1 MQRRK
6 LLKLALA
13 LPLAGCGSGWNLGFG
28 PIRGGGS
35 STTTTQQSTGRV
47 ILPTG
52 SPLNLGQL
60 SLLSGYTA
68 AALKGDGNFT
78 LGQFNATPALLL
90 LTDKDKRLVLLGFS
104 GSTASGMVG
113 EVSPLQTSVALLFY
127 AVGAFTLPTEAQ
139 EQVRKFLR
147 DDEGV
152 KVLASQLT
160 TQLAA
165 NPYAL
170 ADTDPTLMSA
180 VTAVRDALF
189 PPSTRAVITRHRDEP
204 LATTLIQTKPENEQ
218 SGFLAA
224 PNANGLGMTI
234 TNTRRRNAIVNI
246 YQSAYYT
253 EASKDPVPV
262 PDSKYHRVIYSEILW
277 GTSGL
282 SGVAGS
288 LIDYANGTVAY
299 GPVTSGPYSLDLY
312 PAGATKA
319 TYRVEIIANGNTGD
333 PNNLTG
339 TAKPLPGELTP
350 VGAHLKISFITF
362 FKDFLLPAIA
372 TFIGLQESLKL
383 DLVGGQG
390 LPSTD
395 LLKNFDDLAVIFSG
409 VVDSG
414 IAISASNARG
424 LLITV
429 LKALANNGTLR
440 QKFIEWMV
448 VVFARQGF
456 TAGVAATLLGT
467 LATALNAIVIIVD
480 KVLGAADIGAVL
492 ADWTRSD
499 SYLLF
504 EANVIAPKVKLS
516 PQTATITAGD
526 SLTLKAT
533 VAVDA
538 PLITY
543 HWRIVRGSGTL
554 KNPVNGLTGV
564 SLDSASQDMIYQS
577 DANATDK
584 ATVTIEL
591 EGFVGSVNDPNRMS
605 LGTATTTITVNPRTV
620 SIAPASMT
628 ISPGDTLSLSASLSG
643 TYPGSLRYLWTLG
656 GGGSEASLSDSGGH
670 LGSSFES
677 AQSTVKLT
685 TGAATQG
692 TVTVGV
698 EVVGV
703 TPDGTR
709 TSLGSAVGTV
719 NVNDNIPFGS
729 VRIVFD
735 GKTRILPQSSV
746 QRLSGTTGLA
756 LGALY
761 QRVSAEYGGLVG
773 LKLILQFSTPTV
785 AVGSIARVVSDY
797 DLTYELPEGNTS
809 LYFAPSAP
817 GTLTVTE
824 VGSGYFGYTL
834 SVNLKGLRGV
844 PTTGPAVFK
853 GWVTS
858 Y

>member
-1 MQRRK
+1 MS
-6 LLKLALA
+6 LT
-13 LPLAGCGSGWNLGFG
+13 GCSSGWNLGFG

-90 LTDKDKRLVLLGFS
+90 LMDKDKRLVLLGFS

-147 DDEGV
+147 DDERV
-152 KVLASQLT
+152 QVLASQLT

-189 PPSTRAVITRHRDEP
+189 PPSTRAVITRHRGEP

-372 TFIGLQESLKL
+372 TFTGLQESLKL
-383 DLVGGQG
+383 DLAGGQG
-390 LPSTD
+390 LPSTE

-492 ADWTRSD
+492 ADWARSD
-499 SYLLF
+499 SYVLF
-504 EANVIAPKVKLS
+504 EATVIAARVKLTPLTS
-516 PQTATITAGD
+516 
-526 SLTLKAT
+526 TLKAGDPLPLRAST
-533 VAVDA
+533 TVDA
-538 PLITY
+538 PVITY
-543 HWRIVRGSGTL
+543 HWRIVTGSGTL
-554 KNPVNGLTGV
+554 KNPASGMTGV

-577 DANATDK
+577 DANAADK
-584 ATVTIEL
+584 ETVTIEL
-591 EGFVGSVNDPNRMS
+591 EGFVGSVNDPSRSSIGKIN
-605 LGTATTTITVNPRTV
+605 GTV
-620 SIAPASMT
+620 T
-628 ISPGDTLSLSASLSG
+628 ISKPENLIKNGDFSAGMADWKQVALAGGSFAGYPRFLTYAPWKNAFRADNPLCNIHVPGGADAYISQTVTLPDRPLTLSLLAWNNIQPASLTISIIQGG
-643 TYPGSLRYLWTLG
+643 TETILGSPSLPSVVTYTGSSYDYNG
-656 GGGSEASLSDSGGH
+656 GLPVSLSYPLDTFKGKEIEVR
-670 LGSSFES
+670 FR
-677 AQSTVKLT
+677 T
-685 TGAATQG
+685 TARGYDG
-692 TVTVGV
+692 TVM
-698 EVVGV
+698 
-703 TPDGTR
+703 
-709 TSLGSAVGTV
+709 SL
-719 NVNDNIPFGS
+719 D
-729 VRIVFD
+729 D
-735 GKTRILPQSSV
+735 
-746 QRLSGTTGLA
+746 
-756 LGALY
+756 
-761 QRVSAEYGGLVG
+761 
-773 LKLILQFSTPTV
+773 
-785 AVGSIARVVSDY
+785 IAIR
-797 DLTYELPEGNTS
+797 
-809 LYFAPSAP
+809 
-817 GTLTVTE
+817 
-824 VGSGYFGYTL
+824 
-834 SVNLKGLRGV
+834 
-844 PTTGPAVFK
+844 
-853 GWVTS
+853 
-858 Y
+858 